1 MAEMHMKRHMP
12 QIYLSKQV
20 KEGRAPVA
28 LNDFNA
34 MLKKSLLCP
43 RKQRY
48 VSTKREHQAMEKL
61 SKSPRNNRATAR
73 SKQQNRTRKGN
84 ESIEKLQG
92 GNNAVLPIISLASSN
107 NSVDY
112 QQQEDAEHLNDV

>member
-1 MAEMHMKRHMP
+1 MP
-12 QIYLSKQV
+12 QLYLSKQV

-48 VSTKREHQAMEKL
+48 VTTKREHQAVEKL
-61 SKSPRNNRATAR
+61 TKSPRNNGATAR
-73 SKQQNRTRKGN
+73 SKQQGRTRKGN
-84 ESIEKLQG
+84 ESIDRSQG

-112 QQQEDAEHLNDV
+112 QQQEDAEHLDEV